1 MWPNHVQSARN
12 RPEDNHQ
19 RPQGHVAPTRSTNHN
34 VITCDQFD
42 HACHL
47 KSQCWSQDS
56 HRLTGNSQFGQSRLP
71 TRGGGPAAA
80 PSAPRRDHH
89 ECHSLEKGFNDDIG
103 CLQAHVVIANIDQ
116 LPRPR
121 LSRASNRYLVA
132 PMERIECHF
141 GQSRSA
147 AALEIGESLDLLRLL
162 TKFVT
167 YPTSK
172 LAGQIFKIVGLP
184 CHDWPGEEFRALVMP
199 FCCRPIFARKRE
211 WCRGGREAV

>member
-1 MWPNHVQSARN
+1 
-12 RPEDNHQ
+12 
-19 RPQGHVAPTRSTNHN
+19 
-34 VITCDQFD
+34 
-42 HACHL
+42 
-47 KSQCWSQDS
+47 
-56 HRLTGNSQFGQSRLP
+56 
-71 TRGGGPAAA
+71 
-80 PSAPRRDHH
+80 
-89 ECHSLEKGFNDDIG
+89 
-103 CLQAHVVIANIDQ
+103 
-116 LPRPR
+116 
-121 LSRASNRYLVA
+121 
-132 PMERIECHF
+132 MERIECHF